1 MAVLRA
7 KEVSKMDVKSRTDKL
22 KDLRMELAKSKVTA
36 QKSSGKTKEIKKAIA
51 RILTFNASEESGTL
65 KKK

>member
-7 KEVSKMDVKSRTDKL
+7 KEVAKMDLKSRIDKM
-22 KDLRMELAKSKVTA
+22 KDLKIELAKSKVTA
-36 QKSSGKTKEIKKAIA
+36 QKSGKTKEIKKAIA
-51 RILTFNASEESGTL
+51 RILTFNASEKSGTL